1 MDCTDPNENTP
12 SYGKDS
18 IAKMECTLTNLVSI
32 LKWAFEKVKCVEN
45 QDVVVA
51 LGNTGCG
58 KSTMFTSLIY
68 GSDALELK
76 VLKETVKEKTRNG
89 EEIEREAE
97 RQVIELKPGIE

>member
-1 MDCTDPNENTP
+1 
-12 SYGKDS
+12 
-18 IAKMECTLTNLVSI
+18 MECTLTNLVSI
-32 LKWAFEKVKCVEN
+32 LKWAFEKVKCVEG

-76 VLKETVKEKTRNG
+76 ILEEKVQERTRDG
-89 EEIEREAE
+89 TM
-97 RQVIELKPGIE
+97 